1 MLLNRISDLRQ
12 AMKYSLTS
20 VPSGLIYIHKNGKHD
35 RAKAGLV
42 NWSSQSRSKQSTR
55 KIVEKRRDM
64 KWCNDANAAIERFHE
79 VKADQHIM
87 LPYPHFICE
96 GPHVDESSILLY
108 AGIVKMLRVD
118 TVENVLH
125 SAAYYVDIAL
135 RELRPRPGVGGM
147 AGWIKNEWFLTA
159 GPRSY
164 TVDAAI
170 ADAKQCITTDPRS
183 LLSDGTREAILTL
196 IGKDLQQTAAAA
208 EQDLQGFSDDGAP
221 PAKQQKTEREFKRKQ
236 SSFVVEPPTIDGKM
250 TQQNGELRRALE
262 KIKPALAHVLEC
274 DAGYIAMPKSKMPLG
289 AVRCATC
296 VDQIRD
302 LQRAFHNAGWTNGS
316 GRAVDISEI
325 PSPVSKLISGMRTQR
340 SVAEY
345 K

>member
-1 MLLNRISDLRQ
+1 MSTSRCASCARDQVLAAWPAGSRTNGFSLPDRGACRILYTL
-12 AMKYSLTS
+12 AC
-20 VPSGLIYIHKNGKHD
+20 
-35 RAKAGLV
+35 
-42 NWSSQSRSKQSTR
+42 RS
-55 KIVEKRRDM
+55 
-64 KWCNDANAAIERFHE
+64 
-79 VKADQHIM
+79 
-87 LPYPHFICE
+87 PH
-96 GPHVDESSILLY
+96 P
-108 AGIVKMLRVD
+108 
-118 TVENVLH
+118 T
-125 SAAYYVDIAL
+125 
-135 RELRPRPGVGGM
+135 
-147 AGWIKNEWFLTA
+147 LTA
-159 GPRSY
+159 EWPRLSFRSY

-196 IGKDLQQTAAAA
+196 IGKDFQQTAAAA

-274 DAGYIAMPKSKMPLG
+274 EAGYIAMPRSKMPLG
-289 AVRCATC
+289 AVRCTTC